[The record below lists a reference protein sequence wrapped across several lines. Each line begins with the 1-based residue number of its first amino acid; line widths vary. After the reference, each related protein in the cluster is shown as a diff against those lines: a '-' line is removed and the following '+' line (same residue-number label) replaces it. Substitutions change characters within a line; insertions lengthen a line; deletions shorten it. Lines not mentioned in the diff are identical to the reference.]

1 MSLTNTIQP
10 LQPLRF
16 VYTEEIT
23 DLLNNF
29 AKEHYKDD
37 KTKFKKEWN
46 DWIKQ
51 EEIKEKLNNEIQRL
65 QKLGLQ
71 DDIMDRMVKSVKY
84 YYCKKLQN
92 RLKPSSKPKSQ
103 VKNYTTL
110 SSIILS
116 IMDEHIY
123 KFINEHC
130 EEPDDQKQKE
140 KQPEKQK
147 KKAFSPAEAY
157 EHFCN
162 ENKSALL
169 QEIIEYRKR
178 VLLEQQVEKILN
190 DDNELK
196 ELKDDRLNPEILS
209 EKIKKTYKNRFY
221 IITKEKL
228 KKIEKN

>member
-1 MSLTNTIQP
+1 MSSTNTIQP
-10 LQPLRF
+10 IQTLQPLRF

-51 EEIKEKLNNEIQRL
+51 EEIKKKLNNEIQRL

-123 KFINEHC
+123 KFIGEYQ
-130 EEPDDQKQKE
+130 EE
-140 KQPEKQK
+140 PEKQK

-196 ELKDDRLNPEILS
+196 EIKDDRLNPDILS

>member
-10 LQPLRF
+10 LQTLRF

-51 EEIKEKLNNEIQRL
+51 EEIKKKLNNEIQRL
-65 QKLGLQ
+65 QKLGLH

-103 VKNYTTL
+103 VKHYTTL

-116 IMDEHIY
+116 IMDDHIY
-123 KFINEHC
+123 WFINQHC
-130 EEPDDQKQKE
+130 QEKPADQKQQADQK
-140 KQPEKQK
+140 EKQK
-147 KKAFSPAEAY
+147 KKVFSPAEAY

-178 VLLEQQVEKILN
+178 VLLEQQVEKIM
-190 DDNELK
+190 
-196 ELKDDRLNPEILS
+196 DDRLNPEILS

>member
-1 MSLTNTIQP
+1 MSSINTIQP
-10 LQPLRF
+10 LQILRY
-16 VYTEEIT
+16 VYTDEIT

-46 DWIKQ
+46 DWTNK
-51 EEIKEKLNNEIQRL
+51 EEIKDKLNNEIQRL
-65 QKLGLQ
+65 YKLGLH

-116 IMDEHIY
+116 IMDDHIY
-123 KFINEHC
+123 WFINEHC
-130 EEPDDQKQKE
+130 EEQDDQKQPE

-178 VLLEQQVEKILN
+178 VLLEQQVEQQLSQQVEKIL
-190 DDNELK
+190 
-196 ELKDDRLNPEILS
+196 DDRLNPDILS

-221 IITKEKL
+221 IITKN
-228 KKIEKN
+228 KKIEI